1 MLVTVPVVQHSIPG
15 LDWCRKIW
23 RCGPPSWGL
32 KGFRGAPQNF
42 CSGCTPE
49 FMRCVQEELTVWITY
64 MEIYNENIFDL
75 LESHDKN
82 KPEARPVE

>member
-1 MLVTVPVVQHSIPG
+1 
-15 LDWCRKIW
+15 
-23 RCGPPSWGL
+23 
-32 KGFRGAPQNF
+32 
-42 CSGCTPE
+42 
-49 FMRCVQEELTVWITY
+49 MRCVQEELTVWITY